1 MDSLGLLII
10 VALVVGVG
18 VGLGL
23 AVFFRRNQMTA
34 LHSQLQAEQERGQAL
49 LAQLELLQN
58 QYDQLREKNTEDQK
72 LIHMLEP
79 LRDQLTKVDRA
90 VTEMERVRG
99 EQAATL
105 SEQLRQVVH
114 NDEQLRRTTESL
126 ESALRGGQTRG
137 RWGEVQLRRIAESAG
152 LLNKLDFVEQKQVEG
167 EGLGKP
173 DMTLRLPGDKY
184 IAIDSKVPF
193 SAYWDAQEIPPSA
206 AGDELRRR
214 SSLLA
219 DHVKAVRSH
228 VEGLSKKSYWNNLTN
243 SPEFVICFIPTE
255 ALLSSALEEDPDLME
270 WAFSKRVA
278 LASPVSVWSVMKT
291 VAFAWQQD
299 ALTQDA
305 KTLFE
310 VGREL
315 HQRLGTMAERIDKL
329 GRSIRGAVKDYN
341 SFVGT
346 LESRVIPSARKLSV
360 LGDGD
365 GMPEQMPGIDE
376 PVRDMSAS
384 ELTSALD
391 GGAAGDIAGEG
402 DSDDP
407 AELTK
412 K

>member
-391 GGAAGDIAGEG
+391 GGAAGDITGEG

>member
-1 MDSLGLLII
+1 MDFLGLLII
-10 VALVVGVG
+10 VALL

-23 AVFFRRNQMTA
+23 GLGVAVFFRRDQFA
-34 LHSQLQAEQERGQAL
+34 SLKSQLQSEQERSQAL

-90 VTEMERVRG
+90 VTEMERARG

-167 EGLGKP
+167 DGLGKP

-206 AGDELRRR
+206 SGDELRRR
-214 SSLLA
+214 TALLE

-228 VEGLSKKSYWNNLTN
+228 VESLSKKSYWNNLTN

-255 ALLSSALEEDPDLME
+255 ALLSAALEEDPDLME

-360 LGDGD
+360 LGDSD
-365 GMPEQMPGIDE
+365 GMPEHMPGIDE

-391 GGAAGDIAGEG
+391 SEDEGRG

-407 AELTK
+407 PELTK
-412 K
+412 D

>member
-10 VALVVGVG
+10 VALLVG
-18 VGLGL
+18 VGLGAGV
-23 AVFFRRNQMTA
+23 AVFFRRDQFA
-34 LHSQLQAEQERGQAL
+34 SLKSQLQTEQERSQAL
-49 LAQLELLQN
+49 LAQLELSQN

-90 VTEMERVRG
+90 VTEMERARG

-167 EGLGKP
+167 DGLGKP

-206 AGDELRRR
+206 SGDELRRR
-214 SSLLA
+214 TTLLE

-228 VEGLSKKSYWNNLTN
+228 VESLSKKSYWNNLTN

-255 ALLSSALEEDPDLME
+255 ALLSAALEEDPDLME

-329 GRSIRGAVKDYN
+329 GRSIRGTVKDYN

-360 LGDGD
+360 LGDSD
-365 GMPEQMPGIDE
+365 GMPEHMPGIDE

-391 GGAAGDIAGEG
+391 GDSEADADG
-402 DSDDP
+402 DSGEP

-412 K
+412 N

>member
-1 MDSLGLLII
+1 MDALGISVLIAAI
-10 VALVVGVG
+10 VGIGVG
-18 VGLGL
+18 VALGV
-23 AVFFRRNQMTA
+23 VFTRQNTRSVA
-34 LHSQLQAEQERGQAL
+34 SQLTAEQEKSQAL
-49 LAQLELLQN
+49 QAQQDLLQQ
-58 QYDQLREKNTEDQK
+58 QYDQLQDKHAEDQK
-72 LIHMLEP
+72 LIHLLEP
-79 LRDQLTKVDRA
+79 LRDQLTKVDRQ
-90 VTEMERVRG
+90 VTEMERLRA
-99 EQAATL
+99 EQAAGL
-105 SEQLRQVVH
+105 SEQLRQVVA

-152 LLNKLDFVEQKQVEG
+152 LQNKLDFTEQTQVDG

-193 SAYWDAQEIPPSA
+193 SAYWDAQEIPITA
-206 AGDELRRR
+206 NGEEGRRR
-214 SSLLA
+214 EQLLA

-228 VEGLSKKSYWNNLTN
+228 VDALSKKSYWNSLTN

-255 ALLSSALEEDPDLME
+255 ALLSAALEVDPDLME
-270 WAFSKRVA
+270 WAFGKRVA

-305 KTLFE
+305 KTLFD

-329 GRSIRGAVKDYN
+329 GRSIRGTVKDYN

-346 LESRVIPSARKLSV
+346 LESRVIPSTRKLSV
-360 LGDGD
+360 LGDGE
-365 GMPEQMPGIDE
+365 GMPDALPGIDE
-376 PVRDMSAS
+376 PVREMTSS
-384 ELTSALD
+384 ELTSELEDGTAL
-391 GGAAGDIAGEG
+391 AESSES
-402 DSDDP
+402 DSSKD
-407 AELTK
+407 
-412 K
+412 